1 MKCPYIGF
9 CHFYNEDDN
18 CYRQF
23 LLERKRKMAYD
34 LYFDEI
40 LLPVTPEKMTLNIK
54 NQNKTVILIN
64 EGEINLLKT
73 PGLTG
78 ISFDLLL
85 PNCEYPFSVYPE
97 GFHPASWY
105 LDYFE
110 DFKVNRKTFRFIF
123 IRNMPSGKLLNGINM
138 KVSLE
143 DYSIK
148 ESYSE
153 QFDFTVSVKLLQYRD
168 YRTKL
173 SEILNVNGKEVVE
186 KQSEREEDHAPS
198 ASSYTVIKGDTLW
211 GIAKRYYG
219 DGALYTKITAANSE
233 KISNPNLI
241 FPGQVLTIPPKEE

>member
-1 MKCPYIGF
+1 
-9 CHFYNEDDN
+9 
-18 CYRQF
+18 
-23 LLERKRKMAYD
+23 MAYD

-40 LLPVTPEKMTLNIK
+40 LLPVTPEKMTVSIK

-85 PNCEYPFSVYPE
+85 PNCEYPFGVYPE

-105 LDYFE
+105 LDYLE

-123 IRNMPSGKLLNGINM
+123 IRNQPSGNQLNGINM

-143 DYSIK
+143 EYSIK
-148 ESYSE
+148 ESYTD
-153 QFDFTVSVKLLQYRD
+153 QFDFMVSVKLLQYRD
-168 YRTKL
+168 YQTRL
-173 SEILNVNGKEVVE
+173 LGISNENGKEIVKE
-186 KQSEREEDHAPS
+186 QPKREEDQAPIV
-198 ASSYTVIKGDTLW
+198 SSYTVVKGDTLW

-219 DGALYTKITAANSE
+219 DGALYTKIAYANSNQ
-233 KISNPNLI
+233 ISNPNLI
-241 FPGQVLTIPPKEE
+241 FPGQVLIIPAKENEST

>member
-1 MKCPYIGF
+1 
-9 CHFYNEDDN
+9 
-18 CYRQF
+18 
-23 LLERKRKMAYD
+23 MAYD

-73 PGLTG
+73 PGLTE

-85 PNCEYPFSVYPE
+85 PNCAYPFGVYPE

-105 LDYFE
+105 LDYLE
-110 DFKVNRKTFRFIF
+110 DYKANRKTFRLIF
-123 IRNMPSGKLLNGINM
+123 IRHMPSGKLLNGINM

-148 ESYSE
+148 ESYSD
-153 QFDFTVSVKLLQYRD
+153 QSDFIVSVKLLQYRD
-168 YRTKL
+168 YQTKL
-173 SEILNVNGKEVVE
+173 SGISNENGKEVAKE
-186 KQSEREEDHAPS
+186 QPNREEDHAPC
-198 ASSYTVIKGDTLW
+198 ASTYTVVKGDTLW

-219 DGALYTKITAANSE
+219 DGALYTKIADANAE
-233 KISNPNLI
+233 QISNPNLI
-241 FPGQVLTIPPKEE
+241 FPGQILTIPPKEE